1 MSSDSPAAN
10 RAIFYVDGFNLY
22 NGLRDDS
29 GKKRLWLDLVALAKN
44 LRPNSNVVR
53 VNYFTS
59 PIAGAPESIRRQQHY
74 QYALKTKYPNLIKII
89 HGRHEP
95 RDVECLSCSA
105 TWQHY
110 EEKETDVNI
119 ALSILQ
125 DAYSGAADDM
135 FIVSGDTDL
144 LPAVRM
150 AQTVNQKL
158 FVTAAFPPARYSKA
172 IQTELPSSFTIGD
185 AKLRAS
191 QLPEEF
197 KDGLTQKMYKR
208 PPGWK

>member
-1 MSSDSPAAN
+1 MSSDAPVSN

-44 LRPNSNVVR
+44 LRPKSTLVR

-59 PIAGAPESIRRQQHY
+59 PVAGAAESVRRQQTY
-74 QYALKTKYPNLIKII
+74 QFALKTKYPNLLRII
-89 HGRHEP
+89 EGRHEP
-95 RDVECLSCSA
+95 RDVECLSCLS

-119 ALSILQ
+119 ALSILR
-125 DAYSGAADDM
+125 DAYDKAADDM
-135 FIVSGDTDL
+135 FIISGDTDL
-144 LPAVRM
+144 LPAMRM
-150 AQTVNQKL
+150 AKAVNQNL
-158 FVTAAFPPARYSKA
+158 FIAAAFPPARYSKA
-172 IQTELPSSFTIGD
+172 IQTAMPHSFTIGD

-191 QLPEEF
+191 QLPDEF
-197 KDGLTQKMYKR
+197 KDGLTQRIYKR